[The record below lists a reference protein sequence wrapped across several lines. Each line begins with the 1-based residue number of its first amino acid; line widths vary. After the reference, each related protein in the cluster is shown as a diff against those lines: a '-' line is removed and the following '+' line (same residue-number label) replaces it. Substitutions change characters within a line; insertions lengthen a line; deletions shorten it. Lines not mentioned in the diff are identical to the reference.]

1 MESEITQNMA
11 LKYACVVG
19 PPEERVLPRKL
30 PSLQQ
35 KLQNEHPWIKLELNF
50 LQGAEMPGQAEPRSA
65 NLQMQ
70 EK

>member
-1 MESEITQNMA
+1 MESEMTQNMA

-30 PSLQQ
+30 PFLQQ

-50 LQGAEMPGQAEPRSA
+50 LQGAEMPCQAEPRSA
-65 NLQMQ
+65 NL
-70 EK
+70 